1 MARIFL
7 KLLISIR
14 GFIDYCGVSLDK
26 VEYDSS
32 KSKYLFTARI
42 LNKSSLKLFHSF
54 IILGYFSEN

>member
-7 KLLISIR
+7 NLLISIR

-32 KSKYLFTARI
+32 KSKYLFTAPDFKQI
-42 LNKSSLKLFHSF
+42 VS
-54 IILGYFSEN
+54 